1 MNIKVVIVWAF
12 AIVIIGGIGLFG
24 ALNQDLLVE
33 QGDDV
38 YVPTDVNN
46 TKSHACSNVLTNG
59 TSSYRFNINEE
70 TDLIDKVIITYSA
83 TTASLDDYTAASNIL
98 NKEINGVSAV
108 LRGEVSNFVL
118 IVTVNV
124 NELDKAAA
132 ETINSDFLRLSMVV
146 DQLTDYETY
155 KAAINN
161 ATTGNAYSC
170 D

>member
-12 AIVIIGGIGLFG
+12 AIIIIGGIGLFG

-46 TKSHACSNVLTNG
+46 TKSYACSNVLANG

-70 TDLIDKVIITYSA
+70 TDMIDKVIITYSA
-83 TTASLDDYTAASNIL
+83 TKASLDDYTAASNIL
-98 NKEINGVSAV
+98 NTEINGLSAV

-118 IVTVNV
+118 IVTVNI
-124 NELDKAAA
+124 NEYDKAAV
-132 ETINSDFLRLSMVV
+132 ENINNDFLRLSMII
-146 DQLTDYETY
+146 DSIQDYETY
-155 KAAINN
+155 KSAINN
-161 ATTGNAYSC
+161 ATNGNAYNC